1 MDRLIEILLGVTF
14 GVLIITAII
23 SFFLNFRIGPPR
35 GLISILIDSIGKFFG
50 V

>member
-1 MDRLIEILLGVTF
+1 MEILLGITF
-14 GVLIITAII
+14 GVLILTAII
-23 SFFLNFRIGPPR
+23 VFFLNFRIGPPR